1 MANNSEAH
9 QFTDGQLG
17 RDPVCAKF
25 ARTAFVTSEVIYD

>member
-1 MANNSEAH
+1 MTNNSEAH

-25 ARTAFVTSEVIYD
+25 ARTAPDTPGVTYD